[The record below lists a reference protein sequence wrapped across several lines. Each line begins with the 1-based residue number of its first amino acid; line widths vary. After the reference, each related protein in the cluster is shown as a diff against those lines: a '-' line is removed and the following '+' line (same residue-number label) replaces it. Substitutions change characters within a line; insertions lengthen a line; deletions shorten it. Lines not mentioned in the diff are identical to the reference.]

1 MVDSEYSTEG
11 YKSSKISNEAIIKNL
26 EMVKFLPDY
35 LKSKKRCVNTKFK
48 KFSFA
53 TTYVPSQ
60 YKTQQMYNKAINKIV
75 ER

>member
-1 MVDSEYSTEG
+1 
-11 YKSSKISNEAIIKNL
+11 
-26 EMVKFLPDY
+26 MVKFLPDY